1 VTADTKWIYDYD
13 PLPAFTATF
22 SGFLGS
28 DNASCVTSL
37 TFSVSPTYTGAAGT
51 YQIIPA
57 ATAENYIFT
66 PVNGQLY
73 VNPNGP
79 GTKQIKP
86 RLVCVE
92 QLAAP
97 GPDGFLYIANYA
109 YDNDNATDV
118 YIPIGTDNYFSGQ
131 AAYNGANQP
140 QLFVAGGGSFT
151 VPFDGQKLIWTVIS
165 FKNNGQKGA
174 VASQSSSS
182 SARCN
187 KSSEAE
193 ASLIGEN
200 ESGALKVYPNPAS
213 GKLFVDL
220 NREASVIK
228 EITVYDIYGKKFQIA
243 MSSLE
248 SQPLELDIAGL
259 RAGIYLVKIR
269 TDKAT
274 ETVRFIKN

>member
-1 VTADTKWIYDYD
+1 MKWIYDYD

-28 DNASCVTSL
+28 DDVSCVTSL
-37 TFSVSPTYTGAAGT
+37 TFSVSPAYTGAAGT

-57 ATAENYIFT
+57 ATSANYVFT
-66 PVNGQLY
+66 PVSGPLY

-92 QLAAP
+92 QLSTP
-97 GPDGFLYIANYA
+97 GPDGFLYLANYE
-109 YDNDNATDV
+109 YENNNPTDV
-118 YIPIGTDNYFSGQ
+118 FIPIGPDNYFSGQ

-140 QLFVAGGGSFT
+140 QLFLAGGGTFT

-174 VASQSSSS
+174 VASQASSSS
-182 SARCN
+182 SRCN
-187 KSSEAE
+187 KSAEAE
-193 ASLIGEN
+193 APIIAGD
-200 ESGALKVYPNPAS
+200 ESADIKIYPNPAT
-213 GKLFVDL
+213 GKLFVEL
-220 NREASVIK
+220 PEGVRAINEISVH
-228 EITVYDIYGKKFQIA
+228 DIYGKTFQVA
-243 MSSLE
+243 TSSLE
-248 SQPLELDIAGL
+248 SQPVELDLSGL
-259 RAGIYLVKIR
+259 RAGMYLIKIR

-274 ETVRFIKN
+274 ETVRFIKK